1 MKDDAVYLRHILDAI
16 GKIESYVA
24 VGRDVFMST
33 SHWQDAVIRQLEI
46 VGEATKNLSRDLRSR
61 YSEIPWRRIAGLR
74 DILTHDY
81 MGVRL
86 AAVWEVTQ
94 TDLPVLKKQ
103 IRNLLDE
110 SGSGHDQ
117 R

>member
-1 MKDDAVYLRHILDAI
+1 
-16 GKIESYVA
+16 
-24 VGRDVFMST
+24 MSA
-33 SHWQDAVIRQLEI
+33 SHWQDAVIRQLEVI
-46 VGEATKNLSRDLRSR
+46 GEATKNLSPDLRSR
-61 YSEIPWRRIAGLR
+61 HSDIPWRRIAGLR
-74 DILTHDY
+74 DVLIHDY

-103 IRNLLDE
+103 IRNILQE
-110 SGSGHDQ
+110 SGTGHDQ

>member
-1 MKDDAVYLRHILDAI
+1 MKDDRVYLQHVLDAI

-24 VGRDVFMST
+24 VGRDVFMSA

-46 VGEATKNLSRDLRSR
+46 VGEATKNLSRGLRSR
-61 YSEIPWRRIAGLR
+61 YPDIPWRRIAGLR
-74 DILTHDY
+74 DALIHEY

-103 IRNLLDE
+103 ISNILEE
-110 SGSGHDQ
+110 SGTGHDQ